1 MASALLIGIQVKV
14 LGAQDAVRP
23 APPSDSAG
31 TAGHSTD
38 LSGLIARAIA
48 TNPSLRAATRRV
60 DAAEAWASA
69 SGLLPDSMLMLGI
82 QNLPLGEEKMTAA
95 HAGPI
100 PDAGPDPMTMNMI
113 GLSQTVPFT
122 GKLRRERAI
131 ARHEA
136 EAARAALNF
145 RARQIE
151 REVRDAYYELA
162 FIDRALHVLSDNAG
176 IITNTVRLTEALYG
190 AGGARQ
196 SDVLRARVEAG
207 NLGGQ
212 AIALNEQRQSVLA
225 RLNALLDLPSLTPV
239 AEPVIPS
246 RIVRAAIPVAADRV
260 RFTSATL
267 GARAADSPIPAPA
280 ELQEIAL
287 RRSPV
292 LAEQAASLAAQA
304 ARVELAR
311 RQYLPD
317 FDFSLQ
323 YGQRDDRPDM
333 LTATVSLPLP
343 WQKRRKQNALASG
356 ARSDLTALELEYR
369 ASENEIRS
377 QVARL
382 HSELERSRSQLALYV
397 GSILPL
403 ARASL
408 NSATATYS
416 AGQTPMLALLDAQA
430 TVFNHELEYF
440 RLLTEFAR
448 SLAELEQVV
457 GTEVLP

>member
-1 MASALLIGIQVKV
+1 MKT
-14 LGAQDAVRP
+14 LGAQNMVRP
-23 APPSDSAG
+23 APASDSAG
-31 TAGHSTD
+31 TARHSTD
-38 LSGLIARAIA
+38 LSDLVARAIA
-48 TNPSLRAATRRV
+48 TNPSLRAASRRV
-60 DAAEAWASA
+60 NAAEARASA
-69 SGLLPDSMLMLGI
+69 SGLLPDPMLMLGI
-82 QNLPLGEEKMTAA
+82 LNLPLGEEKMTA
-95 HAGPI
+95 AGPI
-100 PDAGPDPMTMNMI
+100 PDAGPDPMTMKMI
-113 GLSQTVPFT
+113 GLSQTVPFP
-122 GKLRRERAI
+122 GKLRRERAV

-136 EAARAALNF
+136 EAARAALNS

-176 IITNTVRLTEALYG
+176 IITSTVRLTEALYG
-190 AGGARQ
+190 TGGAKQ
-196 SDVLRARVEAG
+196 SEVLRARVEAG
-207 NLGGQ
+207 KLGGQ
-212 AIALNEQRQSVLA
+212 AITLNEQRQSVLA

-239 AEPVIPS
+239 PDPVIPA
-246 RIVRAAIPVAADRV
+246 RISRAASPVQAERV
-260 RFTSATL
+260 RFTSASL

-292 LAEQAASLAAQA
+292 LAEQAALIAAQA

-311 RQYLPD
+311 RRYLPD
-317 FDFSLQ
+317 LDFSLQ

-343 WQKRRKQNALASG
+343 WQKRRKQDALASG
-356 ARSDLTALELEYR
+356 ERSDLTALELEYR

-382 HSELERSRSQLALYV
+382 HAELERTRSQLALYV
-397 GSILPL
+397 ASILPL

-408 NSATATYS
+408 SSATATYS